1 MCFDGDFLKF
11 KAIQD
16 NNGKIVGEVYMIIPP
31 DDDDEQYP
39 RHPERSSGDFQLLE
53 TNQNLVMKV

>member
-1 MCFDGDFLKF
+1 MCYGGDFLKF

-16 NNGKIVGEVYMIIPP
+16 NNGKIVGQCVVHMIIPP

-39 RHPERSSGDFQLLE
+39 RHPERSSGDF
-53 TNQNLVMKV
+53 